1 MIDLPSDVLD
11 LLDEGRIIIRGMMRF
26 DFGSGSYGFIKSL
39 APFEYNGLVYVP
51 GSAIAVSDLAFATG
65 LAAQQFT
72 ITLAASPDDGL
83 TPEILQTVESEDYR
97 DYPVRVMDGMF
108 HPDTG
113 ALLFVQ
119 TMMRG
124 YVDTIDHVDTQQAGY
139 TLVMNCESRA
149 LDYTRTNGR
158 KRTNLDQQRRAAG
171 DRFFEHA
178 STRGR
183 EKIYWGQAD
192 PSQNG
197 FRRLV
202 GK

>member
-1 MIDLPSDVLD
+1 MIDLPSEVLD
-11 LLDEGRIIIRGMMRF
+11 LLDEGRISIRGLLRF
-26 DFGSGSYGFIKSL
+26 DFGSGSYGFIKST
-39 APFEYNGLVYVP
+39 APFEYNGLSYTP
-51 GSAIAVSDLAFATG
+51 GGVIAVSDLAFATG

-83 TPEILQTVESEDYR
+83 TADVLQTIESEDYR
-97 DYPVRVMDGMF
+97 DRPVRIMDGMF

-139 TLVMNCESRA
+139 TLIANCESRA

-158 KRTNLDQQRRAAG
+158 KRTDLDQQRRSSG
-171 DRFFEHA
+171 DRFLQHA

-183 EKIYWGQAD
+183 EQIYWGQAT
-192 PSQNG
+192 P
-197 FRRLV
+197 
-202 GK
+202 

>member
-1 MIDLPSDVLD
+1 MIDLPSEVLD
-11 LLDEGRIIIRGMMRF
+11 LLDEGRINIRGLMRF
-26 DFGSGSYGFIKSL
+26 DFGSGSYGFIKAL
-39 APFEYNGLVYVP
+39 APFEYNGLNYVP
-51 GSAIAVSDLAFATG
+51 GVALSVSDLAFATG

-72 ITLAASPDDGL
+72 ITLSASPDDGL
-83 TPEILQTVESEDYR
+83 TPEILQTIEAEDYR
-97 DYPVRVMDGMF
+97 DYPVRIMDAMF

-124 YVDTIDHVDTQQAGY
+124 YVDNIEHVDTQEAGY

-158 KRTNLDQQRRAAG
+158 KRTNLDQQRRAPG

-192 PSQNG
+192 PSQAG
-197 FRRLV
+197 FRRY
-202 GK
+202 